1 MSDLI
6 RREDA
11 INAIKW
17 YCRDCNNYNGVRCRA
32 CNFDDAMGAVDSV
45 LAVDAVETRRGHWII
60 KSSGAYCSECKGKV
74 RVSDATSYE
83 YWTIQNIKGMKQP
96 RYKICPFCGAH
107 MDGGEKD
114 D

>member
-32 CNFDDAMGAVDSV
+32 CEFDDAMNAVDV
-45 LAVDAVETRRGHWII
+45 TPEVVDAVEVVR
-60 KSSGAYCSECKGKV
+60 CKDCYYYTPHPKV
-74 RVSDATSYE
+74 L
-83 YWTIQNIKGMKQP
+83 
-96 RYKICPFCGAH
+96 
-107 MDGGEKD
+107 
-114 D
+114 